1 MQELGCGARVQGSGC
16 GARGKA
22 KRRLFMTATPRYF
35 TNRVVKE
42 AENRDYKIASM
53 NDESRFGPKFHI
65 IEMIGVVSPPGPLQR
80 SI

>member
-1 MQELGCGARVQGSGC
+1 
-16 GARGKA
+16 
-22 KRRLFMTATPRYF
+22 MTATPRYF